1 MLKRVGEVIKVYR
14 AAYRNWPWVLAQL
27 VLRGRA
33 RAVMRS
39 GRVVEG
45 DSHLIGTIARLC
57 SLDLGDR
64 VVEEFLNYWQ
74 SRLEGSRGSD
84 PRAVRELLS
93 FRKLYELK
101 HKLRCC
107 RLVDVSDDLSHIVV
121 DVGGRRVVMY
131 GWRGIPPGEYED
143 YLNILDVKGK
153 SVLDI
158 GAFVGDTAILFAAM
172 GARRVVAVEPSPW
185 AYSVARE
192 NVEVNRLGDVITLLN
207 CAVAREDGR
216 ALMLPA
222 TETGLTFKAEEVPDG
237 DVPVPTC
244 TLDTLIEKY
253 GPFDVMKMDCEGC
266 EYESIPYSRRI
277 GELREVLIEYHDG
290 YEPIARKLLD
300 AGFRVL
306 RYSRFGS
313 FSCKRPEELS
323 LRPVDPRLGCIY
335 AAR

>member
-1 MLKRVGEVIKVYR
+1 MRQLVVLAKEYLSYLKYWPYVLDAMRS
-14 AAYRNWPWVLAQL
+14 AYVNWPQVVASLMIRDAA
-27 VLRGRA
+27 VGRA
-33 RAVMRS
+33 RDGTSWRGDFGELFSYAKLVAHAGCGVVAAS
-39 GRVVEG
+39 QDTVELWCHGR
-45 DSHLIGTIARLC
+45 D
-57 SLDLGDR
+57 
-64 VVEEFLNYWQ
+64 
-74 SRLEGSRGSD
+74 
-84 PRAVRELLS
+84 
-93 FRKLYELK
+93 
-101 HKLRCC
+101 
-107 RLVDVSDDLSHIVV
+107 VDVKLLKIF
-121 DVGGRRVVMY
+121 
-131 GWRGIPPGEYED
+131 GWRGTDLFTAIAD
-143 YLNILDVKGK
+143 YKGMLGPSIRGK
-153 SVLDI
+153 SVLDV
-158 GAFVGDTAILFAAM
+158 GAYVGDSSLLFAAM

-216 ALMLPA
+216 VLMLPA

-266 EYESIPYSRRI
+266 EYESILYSRRI